1 MKDNERLWQPT
12 TCMLLYALVCSAVCT
27 CVLHLHIGI
36 LTPRVRLLPPLP
48 FLPHLP
54 PCLSAPPRVSGTPVE
69 CDSRKYIMAS
79 MAGSNQETWSSCS
92 INSINSYLQS
102 GQADCMLDIPKVL
115 VGGPVCGDGIVS
127 ESEECDCGHTCATD
141 KCCTSNCTLTAGSL
155 CR

>member
-1 MKDNERLWQPT
+1 MKDYGNQQLVYSCILLSYTLLCVRVCYIFIWYPHSSLPT
-12 TCMLLYALVCSAVCT
+12 S
-27 CVLHLHIGI
+27 
-36 LTPRVRLLPPLP
+36 PPPL
-48 FLPHLP
+48 
-54 PCLSAPPRVSGTPVE
+54 PRVSGTPVE